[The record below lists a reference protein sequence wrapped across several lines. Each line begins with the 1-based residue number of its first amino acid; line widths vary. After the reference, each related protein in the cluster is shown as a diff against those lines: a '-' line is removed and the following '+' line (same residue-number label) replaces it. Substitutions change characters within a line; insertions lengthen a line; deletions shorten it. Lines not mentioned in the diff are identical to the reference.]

1 MESVTS
7 PDKMTPPNKQNKTKR
22 HLVDLTL
29 DNNKE
34 LNKEDYIP
42 QLVLAYK
49 KTKNKG

>member
-34 LNKEDYIP
+34 LNKRRLYTTTRP
-42 QLVLAYK
+42 CVQ